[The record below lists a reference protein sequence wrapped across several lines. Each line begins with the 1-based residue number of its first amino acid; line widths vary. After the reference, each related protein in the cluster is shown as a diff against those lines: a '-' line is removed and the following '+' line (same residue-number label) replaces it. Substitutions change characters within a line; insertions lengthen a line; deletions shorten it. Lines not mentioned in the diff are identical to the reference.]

1 MKRIKKLPKLP
12 IFPKSSRSTKRTF
25 AEIFFPARPEQ
36 LLEKTYAL
44 AYKRLNAN
52 NLRVKRWGFAN
63 FSNTYYLRWLE
74 AKSMLAGA
82 RRQALNY
89 SGKGVMWQKP
99 YARSRPRA
107 ALKLAS
113 VWYTA
118 YPISTITRHDGSI
131 LETLGD
137 EGMWHAFQQIGI
149 TALHTGPVKEAGGL
163 NGWKATPS
171 IDGHFD
177 RISTRIDALFGT
189 ELEFKTMCQVAAR
202 HGGIILDDIIPGH
215 TGKGADFRLAEM
227 GYGNYPG
234 IYHMIEIHKDD
245 WKLLPKVPAGH
256 DSANLSQENETS
268 IKQAGYI
275 VGKFRRVI
283 FFEPGVKETNWSATK
298 VVRGVDGLSRRWV
311 YLHYFKS
318 GQPTL
323 NWLDPSFAGMQVVV
337 GDALH
342 SIGELGSKGLRLDA
356 NGFLGVEVGGDSEA
370 AWSEG
375 HPLSKAANQL
385 IAGMVR
391 KLGGFTF
398 QELNLSFEDIASMSD
413 GGTDLSYD
421 FINRPSYHHAL
432 ATADTEFLRLTLQTS
447 LDLGIDPASLVHAL
461 QNHDDL
467 TYELV
472 HFWHLHSDD
481 DYSYHS
487 KTVKGGKL
495 REMIQGDLRTAIATI
510 DISYNLPF
518 TENGIACTT
527 TSAIAAILGYKTIDA
542 IEASDIDRIRKA
554 HLLLAMFN
562 ALQPGV
568 FALSGWDLTGA
579 FTLPASQVDSLI
591 SGGDTRWINRG
602 AYDLMGNNVAAKES
616 STGMPKAKALYGT
629 LPEQLKDD
637 ASFASGLKSILSVR
651 ASYGIDTAY
660 QIDIPQPDNKA
671 ILIMVHRKTTDGP
684 IQATVLN
691 FSGVEITSDVMSS
704 YFPVASK
711 VTDMFSE
718 KVLGTVN
725 KDHQVNIT
733 LGAYEGTSLI
743 IG

>member
-1 MKRIKKLPKLP
+1 MKLNHKPPKP
-12 IFPKSSRSTKRTF
+12 TKRAF
-25 AEIFFPARPEQ
+25 AEIFFPARPKQ
-36 LLEKTYAL
+36 LLEK
-44 AYKRLNAN
+44 AYSIVYRRLDTSKF
-52 NLRVKRWGFAN
+52 LVKRWGFAN
-63 FSNTYYLRWLE
+63 FSNAYYLKWLE
-74 AKSMLAGA
+74 ARSMLAGA
-82 RRQALNY
+82 RKQALNY

-107 ALKLAS
+107 ALELAS
-113 VWYTA
+113 VWYTS
-118 YPISTITRHDGSI
+118 YPISTITREGGSI

-137 EGMWHAFQQIGI
+137 EKMWRAFQQIGI

-163 NGWKATPS
+163 SGWKATPS

-189 ELEFKTMCQVAAR
+189 ELEFKTMCKVAAS

-234 IYHMIEIHKDD
+234 IYHMIEIRKAD
-245 WKLLPKVPAGH
+245 WDLLPKVVAGR
-256 DSANLSQENETS
+256 DSANLSQEHETA

-275 VGKFRRVI
+275 VGKFQRVI

-298 VVRGVDGLSRRWV
+298 AIRGVDGVRRRWV
-311 YLHYFKS
+311 YLHYFKA
-318 GQPTL
+318 GQPTI

-342 SIGELGSKGLRLDA
+342 SLGELGSKGLRLDA
-356 NGFLGVEVGGDSEA
+356 NGFLGVEVGSNSDS

-391 KLGGFTF
+391 KVGGFTF
-398 QELNLSFEDIASMSD
+398 QELNLSFEDIASMAD

-421 FINRPSYHHAL
+421 FINRPAYHHAL
-432 ATADTEFLRLTLQTS
+432 AMADTEFLRLTLRTS
-447 LDLGIDPASLVHAL
+447 LELGIDPASLVHAL

-472 HFWHLHSDD
+472 HFWHLHQND
-481 DYSYHS
+481 DYTYHGQ
-487 KTVKGGKL
+487 TVKGGKL
-495 REMIQGDLRTAIATI
+495 REIVQSDLRMAIVTPKTP
-510 DISYNLPF
+510 YNLLF

-527 TSAIAAILGYKTIDA
+527 TSAIAAILGHGSV
-542 IEASDIDRIRKA
+542 EELGASDIERIRKV

-579 FTLPASQVDSLI
+579 FTLPVAQVSDLI
-591 SGGDTRWINRG
+591 AEGDTRWINRG
-602 AYDLMGNNVAAKES
+602 AYDLMGNNAAAAAS

-629 LPEQLKDD
+629 LPEQLADD
-637 ASFASGLKSILSVR
+637 NSFASRLQRILAVR
-651 ASYGIDTAY
+651 ASYNLDTAF
-660 QIDIPQPDNKA
+660 QIDIPEPQHKA
-671 ILIMVHRKTTDGP
+671 LLIMVHRKTADGP
-684 IQATVLN
+684 LQATVLN
-691 FSGVEITSDVMSS
+691 FSGEKISSIVTSS
-704 YFPVASK
+704 YFPVGST

-718 KVLGTVN
+718 AEVGSISK
-725 KDHQVNIT
+725 KHQISLT
-733 LGAYEGTSLI
+733 LGAYEGTSLL